1 VAKHSDRIVGSTVRI
16 QLGKFRPRDL
26 TESMEAGS
34 VGATLVSF
42 GWVSVKP
49 EDGMNLSQI
58 PKSVARDTPDPA
70 NGEAQDGQCAS
81 SVGSSTEE
89 PCDKDGV
96 ASRARLS
103 GTCLLM
109 PPDKANEP
117 ENWGVEDDLT
127 DSPLPEALWRKPDSH
142 ASRDPDPPGRKLN
155 VREAARFLGL
165 SASTLNKM
173 RLNGNGPP
181 YLKLG
186 RRVLYDVH
194 DLQAWAASRRRNHTS
209 E

>member
-1 VAKHSDRIVGSTVRI
+1 
-16 QLGKFRPRDL
+16 
-26 TESMEAGS
+26 MEAGS

-58 PKSVARDTPDPA
+58 PKSVARDTSDPA
-70 NGEAQDGQCAS
+70 NGEAQDRPS

-89 PCDKDGV
+89 PRDKDGV
-96 ASRARLS
+96 AGRARLS
-103 GTCLLM
+103 GTRLLM

-117 ENWGVEDDLT
+117 ENWEWLRSVEDDLT
-127 DSPLPEALWRKPDSH
+127 DSQLPEAMGRKPDRH
-142 ASRDPDPPGRKLN
+142 TSRNSDPPGRKLN

-165 SASTLNKM
+165 SVSTLNKM